1 MAKLDELKNE
11 IEMLNYNAKTG
22 VNNQN
27 FYNNAYA
34 RARSMNNNQNPSVGQ
49 IVLGHLVIIEEV
61 TLAYVNKAKGQS
73 LIKNTVL
80 TDYQMNQIGEL
91 LKKANNEAR
100 TVTGGVVGAAL
111 GGAAIGGI
119 LGFLGGAVVGALA
132 GNQMNKNDRAA
143 FMGILNQAIDYYF
156 SCLYSNN
163 TTYYLTNNNND
174 EQSGGKAIAPSNEE
188 STESKDVTKKDNGQF
203 PMFKDVIGLEEA
215 KQAIKEKVI
224 DPSLHPDVYKKY
236 GLKVGGGLLLYGLP
250 GTGKTMFAQAV
261 ANEING
267 AFFSIK
273 ASDIKSKWYGE
284 SEENIK
290 KLFEEA
296 RKNKVSVIFI
306 DEFEAIGMNRSK
318 GAGEGGDHTA
328 TIVVPELLAQ
338 MQGFEKSE
346 NILLVIAATNR
357 PWDIDPAL
365 LRPGRFDTKVYVDL
379 PNLECRKAMFKNY
392 LKKASIFD
400 SCIDYLAENTEK
412 YNGSDVK
419 NVSDGLIRIAI
430 DHEIKGTPNYHL
442 DMNDCRDVLSRIK
455 SSVSIQD
462 EYLMGQFMAMK

>member
-1 MAKLDELKNE
+1 MNYYASLLLTVEVLAFLFVRRCFMADVEELKKE
-11 IEMLNYNAKTG
+11 IDSLCYNAKSAVT
-22 VNNQN
+22 NEN

-61 TLAYVNKAKGQS
+61 TLAYVNKSKGQT

-100 TVTGGVVGAAL
+100 TWTGGIVGAAL

-132 GNQMNKNDRAA
+132 GNQMNKNDKAA
-143 FMGILNQAIDYYF
+143 FMNILNQAIDYYF

-163 TTYYLTNNNND
+163 TTYYLTQKTDNN
-174 EQSGGKAIAPSNEE
+174 ETGSKAIAPSQEATKSE
-188 STESKDVTKKDNGQF
+188 DITKKDNGQF

-273 ASDIKSKWYGE
+273 ASDIKSKWFGE
-284 SEENIK
+284 SEENVK
-290 KLFEEA
+290 KLFEDA

-306 DEFEAIGMNRSK
+306 DEFEAIGIDRKS
-318 GAGEGGDHTA
+318 
-328 TIVVPELLAQ
+328 VV
-338 MQGFEKSE
+338 
-346 NILLVIAATNR
+346 
-357 PWDIDPAL
+357 
-365 LRPGRFDTKVYVDL
+365 
-379 PNLECRKAMFKNY
+379 
-392 LKKASIFD
+392 
-400 SCIDYLAENTEK
+400 
-412 YNGSDVK
+412 
-419 NVSDGLIRIAI
+419 
-430 DHEIKGTPNYHL
+430 
-442 DMNDCRDVLSRIK
+442 
-455 SSVSIQD
+455 
-462 EYLMGQFMAMK
+462 